1 MKTTEKIN
9 FFADNE
15 FTDDQGYNLLIEDL
29 WNIRIVTKQAFEDQP
44 QEAHIVTVADMTQP
58 VAQALVQFF
67 MYQIQ
72 EVLFPAIRVGR
83 LDAANSP
90 LWLMARRTGD
100 PGHAGK
106 DVLAIARE
114 TLGLDSLGG
123 LGSSDVD
130 NAENSAKT
138 PQEKGSA
145 LILRMFY
152 EGFQVNN
159 PLFREA
165 GLKILAGETK

>member
-83 LDAANSP
+83 LDAA
-90 LWLMARRTGD
+90 AGD

-106 DVLAIARE
+106 DVLTIARE

-138 PQEKGSA
+138 PQEKGAA